1 MLATACILR
10 PKVSRSANLW
20 MKRLGSMGLLMS
32 GCCSSRSSLHS
43 CKNTAPRT
51 YTLVC
56 TTSEKSMSMYG
67 LDSCRQMM

>member
-1 MLATACILR
+1 
-10 PKVSRSANLW
+10 
-20 MKRLGSMGLLMS
+20 MGLLMS